1 MHTQFAD
8 GLFVDSVLPE
18 DDTGAPVL
26 CLHGLF
32 AGSWVFEQLLP
43 LIAARGYP
51 AHALAFRGHP
61 PGPALPDIGRQ
72 SVTDFALDATAVAR
86 TLDRPIVIGHSLG
99 GLVALILAGRNLAR
113 AVVLVSPAPARGV
126 SVFTPQLL
134 ARTIR
139 YIPSLL
145 FSRSFLPSASD
156 IDALVLNVVPPEE
169 RAALRER
176 LVADSGRAAREAALG
191 LFKIPP
197 RAVRTPMF
205 VVGCEHDRF
214 IPPRVAEKVAR
225 KYDAP
230 LHIAKNHGHFLLAEP
245 GWQQEAGVILDW
257 IDALPRV
264 LRAAEGSRPSLDIEN
279 SPPATGIDP
288 LPTHHTT
295 RRPS

>member
-1 MHTQFAD
+1 MQTQFAD
-8 GLFVDSVLPE
+8 GLFVDTVLPE
-18 DDTGAPVL
+18 DVTGAPVL

-43 LIAARGYP
+43 LIAARGHP

-61 PGPALPDIGRQ
+61 PGPPIPDIGRQ
-72 SVTDFALDATAVAR
+72 SVTDYALDATAAAR
-86 TLDRPIVIGHSLG
+86 ALDRPIIIGHSLG

-113 AVVLVSPAPARGV
+113 AVVLVSPAPSRGV

-134 ARTIR
+134 LRTMR
-139 YIPSLL
+139 YVPSLL
-145 FSRSFLPSASD
+145 FSRAFLPAASD
-156 IDALVLNVVPPEE
+156 IDALVLNVVPPDE
-169 RAALRER
+169 RGPIRER
-176 LVADSGRAAREAALG
+176 LIADSGRAAREAALG
-191 LFKIPP
+191 VFRIPP

-214 IPPRVAEKVAR
+214 IPSRVAEKVAR

-264 LRAAEGSRPSLDIEN
+264 LRAAEGSRPSLGTEN
-279 SPPATGIDP
+279 SPPATGVDSVA
-288 LPTHHTT
+288 THHPT